1 MTSQSPMTET
11 ASASRKKASPAQLAL
26 VGVLSVVLIA
36 VLAFRMSPRSSATTT
51 EPATAK
57 PLAAAEVSNGPAS
70 ATAAATPSLEAAQSI
85 REPVTVDVAQLGRTN
100 PFRGLVDGSV
110 ASRGNDSEPG
120 ESATLAASENAADSS
135 AENPDESTV
144 LALAEGVGNLR
155 VSAILGSGQ
164 NRVAL
169 IGDKVVRPGDLLD
182 ERLQVV
188 AIHNDRVEIAA
199 ATESE

>member
-1 MTSQSPMTET
+1 MTET
-11 ASASRKKASPAQLAL
+11 ASASRKKASPTQLAL
-26 VGVLSVVLIA
+26 VGVLSVVLFA
-36 VLAFRMSPRSSATTT
+36 VLAFRMSPRSAA
-51 EPATAK
+51 ATADPTAAK
-57 PLAAAEVSNGPAS
+57 SLAAAEINDESAS
-70 ATAAATPSLEAAQSI
+70 ATTAEGTATPSPVTAQSI

-100 PFRGLVDGSV
+100 PFRGLLDGAV
-110 ASRGNDSEPG
+110 ASRGNASEPG
-120 ESATLAASENAADSS
+120 ESATLADSANVSDSS

-144 LALAEGVGNLR
+144 LALSEGVGNLR